1 MKVYSDIAFAGK
13 TVYASPASPATKF
26 AKVNNVLTALASQ
39 TETSVTFAA
48 APTAGLAVDIY
59 YGTEIIIPPA
69 TYTASGFGGAV
80 PPPSL
85 ANGITLFLVVT
96 AASGTSPTLAVKVQI
111 LDQVSNTWI
120 DVPGATFPSVTGVT
134 TATFTMF
141 PGAVTV
147 PNMSLNQTIR
157 NIYRAAYTLGGTTPS
172 FTFSLGSQPQAL

>member
-1 MKVYSDIAFAGK
+1 MKVYSDIASAGK
-13 TVYASPASPATKF
+13 TVYTTPASPATKY
-26 AKVNNVLTALASQ
+26 ARVNNVLTALASQ
-39 TETSVTFAA
+39 TETSVTFSA

-59 YGTEIIIPPA
+59 YGSEIVVPPA
-69 TYTASGFGGAV
+69 TYTVSGFGGAV

-96 AASGTSPTLAVKVQI
+96 AASGTAPTLAVKIQI

-120 DVPGATFPSVTGVT
+120 DVPGASFPSISGVA

-141 PGAVTV
+141 PGAVNANNV
-147 PNMSLNQTIR
+147 SLNQTIR
-157 NIYRAAYTLGGTTPS
+157 NIYRAAYTLGGTSPS